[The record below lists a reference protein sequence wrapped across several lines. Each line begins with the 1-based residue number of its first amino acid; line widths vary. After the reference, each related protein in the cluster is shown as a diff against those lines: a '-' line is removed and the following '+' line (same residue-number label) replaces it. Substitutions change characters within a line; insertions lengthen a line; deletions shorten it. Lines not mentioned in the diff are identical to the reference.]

1 MKIKEIADYINNYI
15 NEKETNNYKTFDFF
29 VYPNFYKILCNFL
42 NATYESST
50 NHILIK
56 NFVIIIDNNN
66 DNDNGNDNDND
77 NDNDN
82 GNDNGNNNGNDN
94 GNDNGNGNKY
104 KVYITDNDLIEPTGP
119 I

>member
-15 NEKETNNYKTFDFF
+15 NEKETNNYKTFDYF
-29 VYPNFYKILCNFL
+29 VYPNFYENLCNFL

-56 NFVIIIDNNN
+56 NFVIIIDNG
-66 DNDNGNDNDND
+66 NGND
-77 NDNDN
+77 
-82 GNDNGNNNGNDN
+82 
-94 GNDNGNGNKY
+94 NKY
-104 KVYITDNDLIEPTGP
+104 KVYITDNDLIEPKGP